1 MEMESTE
8 KDVKDAKDD
17 IHRMSIKVTSLDF
30 NRLKSVVTCRGS
42 GLPHLCIPPPSMV
55 WASLTTGSLKTGKI
69 GTQMGL
75 LVRGRSIRGEDVNQG
90 RESEGTAAIMCF
102 KV

>member
-1 MEMESTE
+1 MEKDV
-8 KDVKDAKDD
+8 KDVKDAKDE

-30 NRLKSVVTCRGS
+30 NCLKSVVTCRGS
-42 GLPHLCIPPPSMV
+42 GLPHLCIPPSMV
-55 WASLTTGSLKTGKI
+55 WASSTTGSLKTGKI

-75 LVRGRSIRGEDVNQG
+75 LVGGRSIRGEDVNQG
-90 RESEGTAAIMCF
+90 RESEGMAAIMCF